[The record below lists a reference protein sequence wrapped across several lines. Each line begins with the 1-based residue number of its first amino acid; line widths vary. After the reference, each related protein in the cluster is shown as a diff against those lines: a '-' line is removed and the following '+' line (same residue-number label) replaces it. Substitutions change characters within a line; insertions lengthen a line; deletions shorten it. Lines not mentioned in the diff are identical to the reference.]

1 MAQGSRIKPTMAGFA
16 PSHKKQFATDLGARW
31 SGFLMAVLDPGTI
44 LLLITTLAFVYGAT
58 VQNNK
63 PLTAMF
69 SALAAVCSSIFGGL
83 VTNRWQES
91 AQTEVLVAR
100 GKSAIRN
107 LKLLLSSV
115 GGLERRV
122 NCYLDWVSG
131 SDCRAGSGHGS
142 SARGLGEMQHS
153 PRRNDQRDR
162 ELDGH
167 HYRS

>member
-1 MAQGSRIKPTMAGFA
+1 MAGIA
-16 PSHKKQFATDLGARW
+16 PSRKKQFATDLGDRW
-31 SGFLMAVLDPGTI
+31 SGFLIAVLDPWTI

-58 VQNNK
+58 VQSNK

-69 SALAAVCSSIFGGL
+69 SGLAAVCSSIFGGL

-115 GGLERRV
+115 VGL
-122 NCYLDWVSG
+122 
-131 SDCRAGSGHGS
+131 
-142 SARGLGEMQHS
+142 S
-153 PRRNDQRDR
+153 PIVPGAVTEGDQVWPPSR
-162 ELDGH
+162 LT
-167 HYRS
+167 SVKTSKKLLIW